1 MYLNGNGNVL
11 AQCIVIGKAEFK
23 ESVGEHHVDLTKIPA
38 MAKESTPDGTQTV
51 NLQLCFF
58 AASAIP
64 AMKIPVG
71 MNIIVAGRE
80 SSKELF
86 QNKRYTLE
94 RTISVDWWQPRDT
107 DPLHYLEELKVRRQ
121 MNTMDDELR
130 ILFAK
135 LITEVKG
142 TIIEWVTD
150 WMKNNIETVRGWFRK
165 NDGSGKQLSQGEE
178 KNIR

>member
-1 MYLNGNGNVL
+1 MYINAAGNVL

-51 NLQLCFF
+51 NLQLCFY

-150 WMKNNIETVRGWFRK
+150 WMKNNIEIVRGWFRR
-165 NDGSGKQLSQGEE
+165 NDGSGKT
-178 KNIR
+178 N

>member
-1 MYLNGNGNVL
+1 MYINAAGNIL

-23 ESVGEHHVDLTKIPA
+23 ENVGEHHVDLTRIPA
-38 MAKESTPDGTQTV
+38 KAKEATPDGTQTV
-51 NLQLCFF
+51 NLQLCFY

-80 SSKELF
+80 SSKEVF
-86 QNKRYTLE
+86 QNKRYVLE
-94 RTISVDWWQPRDT
+94 RSVSVDWWVPRDT

-121 MNTMDDELR
+121 MNTMDEELK

-135 LITEVKG
+135 LLTQAKS

-150 WMKNNIETVRGWFRK
+150 WMKNNIEAVKGWFRK
-165 NDGSGKQLSQGEE
+165 NDGSGKT
-178 KNIR
+178 N

>member
-1 MYLNGNGNVL
+1 MYINAAGNIL
-11 AQCIVIGKAEFK
+11 AQCIVIGKSEFK
-23 ESVGEHHVDLTKIPA
+23 ENVGEHHVDLTRIPA
-38 MAKESTPDGTQTV
+38 KAKEATPDGTQTV
-51 NLQLCFF
+51 NLQLCFY

-80 SSKELF
+80 SSKEVF
-86 QNKRYTLE
+86 QNKRYVLE
-94 RTISVDWWQPRDT
+94 RSVSVDWWVPRDT
-107 DPLHYLEELKVRRQ
+107 DPLHYLEELKVHRE
-121 MNTMDDELR
+121 MNTMDAELK

-135 LITEVKG
+135 LLTQAKS

-165 NDGSGKQLSQGEE
+165 NDGSCKT
-178 KNIR
+178 N